1 MSTRY
6 DEQGTLD
13 GTIETELDTACD
25 QLLSRPT
32 TKSLLNDNN
41 SPDGPIALDRVTY
54 PGLISTIRKKFYPGY
69 EKVERHSGTS
79 SIDTGIRVHR
89 QLYHSIECTKQCNC
103 QVKTNMK
110 RLNAMTL
117 NALRKFEELHFTPVA
132 AEVPILCKVWNVGT
146 RLDVVG
152 YLWKG
157 TPRQTSC
164 VVSIKTGYS
173 SGRNRSRGDYLMKPL
188 DRVKSNEQNHNQL
201 QSLCEHC
208 ILRFEYELIFKRYFI
223 IYLHKEY
230 EQVEVEEPAEWW
242 GDNKMKRSVFDHL
255 SINRMK

>member
-6 DEQGTLD
+6 EGTLD
-13 GTIETELDTACD
+13 GVIETQLDTTCD
-25 QLLSRPT
+25 QLMLHPIT
-32 TKSLLNDNN
+32 GLLLKDNS
-41 SPDGPIALDRVTY
+41 SPDGPITCDGITY
-54 PGLISTIRKKFYPGY
+54 PGLISTIHKKFYPSY
-69 EKVERHSGTS
+69 ERVERHQGTS

-89 QLYHSIECTKQCNC
+89 QLYHSIECTSKKQCNC
-103 QVKTNMK
+103 QVKTSMK

-117 NALRKFEELHFTPVA
+117 NAIRKFDELHFTPMA
-132 AEVPILCKVWNVGT
+132 AEVPILCKQWNVGT

-164 VVSIKTGYS
+164 IISIKTGYS
-173 SGRNRSRGDYLMKPL
+173 SGRNRSKGDHLSKPL

-208 ILRFEYELIFKRYFI
+208 ILRFEYDLIFKRYFI

-230 EQVEVEEPAEWW
+230 EQVEVEEPADWW
-242 GDNKMKRSVFDHL
+242 GDNKTKRSVFDYL
-255 SINRMK
+255 IK